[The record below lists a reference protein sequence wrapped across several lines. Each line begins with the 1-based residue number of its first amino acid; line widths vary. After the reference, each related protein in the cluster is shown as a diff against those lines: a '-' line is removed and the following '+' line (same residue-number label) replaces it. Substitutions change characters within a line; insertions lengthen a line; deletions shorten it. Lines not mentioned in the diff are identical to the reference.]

1 MSETAVQQMGYGT
14 FVFRLG
20 YWSVNHT
27 KEPVKPICESVK
39 DESYWELTIK
49 GNSKGKLNIPKKD
62 TASMGNTSLI
72 DNNFNHA
79 LMLGE

>member
-39 DESYWELTIK
+39 DES
-49 GNSKGKLNIPKKD
+49 
-62 TASMGNTSLI
+62 
-72 DNNFNHA
+72 
-79 LMLGE
+79 